1 MRKFYD
7 FCSCTEDHSVMFVV
21 LLWGKVL
28 ISTKKRPSNIQRLE
42 QKKKDLIQKQPLLVE
57 MSSDVVL

>member
-1 MRKFYD
+1 MRRFYD

-28 ISTKKRPSNIQRLE
+28 ISTKKQPSNIQRLE
-42 QKKKDLIQKQPLLVE
+42 QEKKGFNPEAALACR
-57 MSSDVVL
+57 DVVL